1 MAVNS
6 RKPHSWFAIEK
17 VKHGMM
23 GFGWGSKGFYWG
35 SMGFEG
41 VRWGGEKFE
50 RFERL
55 EGFEMV

>member
-6 RKPHSWFAIEK
+6 LKPHSWFAIEK

-23 GFGWGSKGFYWG
+23 GFGWGSKGFGWG
-35 SMGFEG
+35 SMGVRRG
-41 VRWGGEKFE
+41 VEKFE
-50 RFERL
+50 RFERF